1 MLIDATRILAMRCPQ
16 CGRLELHDFSLFEL
30 EGRRPTTISCRCGF
44 ILISIVRRS
53 RLYKLQIGCIVCETA
68 HELLVE
74 ARNVIHND
82 AVVIYCPESDVDLA
96 LIGHGPRVDELLAEE
111 GDILA
116 NVVGPGLIDSE
127 FNDATIMREV
137 LTRLQDWVDEGRLY
151 CSCGNRHMD
160 VELFPEK
167 VEVACPRCGG
177 TLVIYAE
184 REEDLSAL
192 DGLEEVVL
200 KRGAFTC
207 IDSANFRY
215 RHGV

>member
-1 MLIDATRILAMRCPQ
+1 MLIDTTRVLAMRCPR
-16 CGRLELHDFSLFEL
+16 CGRLELNYFSLFGLGESS
-30 EGRRPTTISCRCGF
+30 PTLINCQCGCT
-44 ILISIVRRS
+44 LASIVRRS
-53 RLYKLQIGCIVCETA
+53 RLYKLQVECIICETP
-68 HELLVE
+68 HELLVDVG
-74 ARNVIHND
+74 RVIHND
-82 AVVIYCPESDVDLA
+82 ALVLYCPESDVDLA
-96 LIGHGPRVDELLAEE
+96 LIGNGPRVDELLAEE

-116 NVVGPGLIDSE
+116 NVVGSSPIDSE
-127 FNDATIMREV
+127 FNDAAVMREV

-151 CSCGNRHMD
+151 CSCGNRHME

-167 VEVACPRCGG
+167 VEVACPHCGG

-184 REEDLSAL
+184 REEDLLAL

-207 IDSANFRY
+207 IDSADFRY

>member
-1 MLIDATRILAMRCPQ
+1 
-16 CGRLELHDFSLFEL
+16 
-30 EGRRPTTISCRCGF
+30 
-44 ILISIVRRS
+44 
-53 RLYKLQIGCIVCETA
+53 
-68 HELLVE
+68 
-74 ARNVIHND
+74 
-82 AVVIYCPESDVDLA
+82 
-96 LIGHGPRVDELLAEE
+96 
-111 GDILA
+111 
-116 NVVGPGLIDSE
+116 
-127 FNDATIMREV
+127 
-137 LTRLQDWVDEGRLY
+137 
-151 CSCGNRHMD
+151 MD